1 MSVVKVIEIVTEPN
15 ETWEAAAQ
23 KAVTEATK
31 TMENIDQIY
40 IEIRTNLQ
48 N

>member
-1 MSVVKVIEIVTEPN
+1 MSVVKVIEIVAESN

-31 TMENIDQIY
+31 KVENIDQIF
-40 IEIRTNLQ
+40 IEIRAN
-48 N
+48 